1 MRESI
6 SQAFRIN
13 RNSALTI
20 CYGFIILKHYNKEE
34 IFVRRFIFY
43 PAFFIFIL
51 FLLETASFG
60 MGATPLQPPVQEPAV
75 VSPAPDEKQ
84 EQGTVKPDDKK
95 PPKAILPE
103 PTSSKPGETGALVQP
118 PTETPTPTEVKQPAP
133 EQAGPVE
140 QVVPP
145 KPPKAPRMRAS
156 EAAVTFFFDDADI
169 FEVAHT
175 VFGEVLKVNYIIDPK
190 VKGRVTFR
198 TVTPIPRD
206 EVLPIME
213 IILRL
218 NGIGFVEEQGL
229 YRIVPLTEVPK
240 ELVYAQVGK
249 EPDKVA
255 IELFTFKNVNIK
267 DSMADIE
274 NAIGLTVKGG
284 TVRALPIYRLNA
296 LMVIAS
302 TKEQMDYVRKWVS
315 AFDGMFAV
323 ARPKIF
329 VYPLQN
335 SKAAHVASLLQS
347 IFSGGAPSAPP
358 TTAPK
363 TEPLKTTPST
373 SSLTTPSP
381 TTTTP
386 SSPKLGA
393 AAVATGTGFL
403 VSPDTRVFAD
413 EIANSLIILAIS
425 ADYAFIEETVKKI
438 DTLPRQ
444 VVIEGLIASV
454 TLTDKL
460 DFGIQWTIQNDLTIK
475 GFKPFDRNINISGP
489 LTLDTRIPSPTF
501 TFTAYDAANQVK
513 LLLQS
518 LASEGKAKILAA
530 PHILVSDN
538 REARIQVG
546 SQVPIATSTTAT
558 PIGTGTTVTTTTT
571 STVQYKDIGII
582 LKVKPQVNDSG
593 LVSLEISQEV
603 SSIGA
608 EKIIIA
614 NQAFDSIDKT
624 EATTNLVAQDGETI
638 IIGGLI
644 REDITKSRSGIPFL
658 SKIPILGYLFGS
670 TIDETKRTELIILL
684 TPRVMKNQ
692 QEARDIT
699 SDYVD
704 RYRGSTKD
712 KQIDEFIKDKGKK
725 EQDGKDTKNKDSK

>member
-1 MRESI
+1 M
-6 SQAFRIN
+6 
-13 RNSALTI
+13 
-20 CYGFIILKHYNKEE
+20 
-34 IFVRRFIFY
+34 RRFVFY
-43 PAFFIFIL
+43 PVIFIFIL
-51 FLLETASFG
+51 FLFETVSLG
-60 MGATPLQPPVQEPAV
+60 MGVTPSQQPGQGPAV
-75 VSPAPDEKQ
+75 VSPPAVQQPGRGVVPDAKE
-84 EQGTVKPDDKK
+84 
-95 PPKAILPE
+95 PPKATLPE
-103 PTSSKPGETGALVQP
+103 PSSAKPRETTP
-118 PTETPTPTEVKQPAP
+118 SEKSPTEPPAPAEVKQPAT
-133 EQAGPVE
+133 ELVAPVE
-140 QVVPP
+140 KVVPT
-145 KPPKAPRMRAS
+145 KPSRAS
-156 EAAVTFFFDDADI
+156 RVRAAGGAVTFFFDDADI

-249 EPDKVA
+249 EPENVA
-255 IELFTFKNVNIK
+255 IELFTFKNVNLK
-267 DSMADIE
+267 DSMTDIE
-274 NAIGLTVKGG
+274 SAIGLTVKGG
-284 TVRALPIYRLNA
+284 TVRVLPIYRLNA

-302 TKEQMDYVRKWVS
+302 TKEKMEYVRKWID
-315 AFDGMFAV
+315 AFDTMFAV
-323 ARPKIF
+323 ARPKIY

-347 IFSGGAPSAPP
+347 IFSGGAPATTTTP
-358 TTAPK
+358 TART
-363 TEPLKTTPST
+363 TTSTPST
-373 SSLTTPSP
+373 SSFSTSTPYSSTPSP

-386 SSPKLGA
+386 ATTTSTAPRLGA

-403 VSPDTRVFAD
+403 VTPDTRVFAD
-413 EIANSLIILAIS
+413 EIANSLIILATP
-425 ADYAFIEETVKKI
+425 ADYAFIEETIKKI

-460 DFGIQWTIQNDLTIK
+460 DFGIQWTIQNDLNIK
-475 GFKPFDRNINISGP
+475 GFKPFSRDINISGP
-489 LTLDTRIPSPTF
+489 LALDTRIPSPTF
-501 TFTAYDAANQVK
+501 TFTAYDAAGAVK

-546 SQVPIATSTTAT
+546 SQVPLATSTMQT
-558 PIGTGTTVTTTTT
+558 PIGTGTTVTYTST

-582 LKVKPQVNDSG
+582 LKVKPQVNESG
-593 LVSLEISQEV
+593 LVSLELSQEV

-608 EKIIIA
+608 EKVIIA
-614 NQAFDSIDKT
+614 DQAYDSIDKT

-670 TIDETKRTELIILL
+670 TLDESKRTELIILL

-692 QEARDIT
+692 KEARDVT

-704 RYRGSTKD
+704 KYKGSTKD
-712 KQIDEFIKDKGKK
+712 KNIDEFLKDKGQKK
-725 EQDGKDTKNKDSK
+725 

>member
-1 MRESI
+1 M
-6 SQAFRIN
+6 
-13 RNSALTI
+13 
-20 CYGFIILKHYNKEE
+20 
-34 IFVRRFIFY
+34 RRFVFY
-43 PAFFIFIL
+43 PVIFIFIL
-51 FLLETASFG
+51 FLLETISLG
-60 MGATPLQPPVQEPAV
+60 MGVTPSQQPVQGPAG
-75 VSPAPDEKQ
+75 VSSPTV
-84 EQGTVKPDDKK
+84 EQPGKGTVKPDVKE
-95 PPKAILPE
+95 PPISTLPE
-103 PTSSKPGETGALVQP
+103 PSSVKPGDAKPSEKL
-118 PTETPTPTEVKQPAP
+118 PTETPTPAEVKQPAQK
-133 EQAGPVE
+133 QAEPVE
-140 QVVPP
+140 QGVPT
-145 KPPKAPRMRAS
+145 KPPKAPRMRTAGG
-156 EAAVTFFFDDADI
+156 AVTFFFDDADI

-198 TVTPIPRD
+198 TVTPIPRN
-206 EVLPIME
+206 EVLPVME

-249 EPDKVA
+249 EPENVA

-267 DSMADIE
+267 DSMTDIE

-284 TVRALPIYRLNA
+284 TVRVLPIYRLNA

-302 TKEQMDYVRKWVS
+302 TKEQMEYVRKWVS
-315 AFDGMFAV
+315 ALDTMFAV
-323 ARPKIF
+323 ARPKIY

-347 IFSGGAPSAPP
+347 IFSGGAPATTTTP
-358 TTAPK
+358 TART
-363 TEPLKTTPST
+363 TTSTLSTSSLSTSTPST
-373 SSLTTPSP
+373 SSPYSTTPSP

-386 SSPKLGA
+386 ATTTSTAPRLGA

-403 VSPDTRVFAD
+403 VAPDTRVFAD
-413 EIANSLIILAIS
+413 EIANSLIILATP
-425 ADYAFIEETVKKI
+425 ADYAFIEETIKKI

-460 DFGIQWTIQNDLTIK
+460 DFGIQWTIQNDLNIK
-475 GFKPFDRNINISGP
+475 GFKPFSRDVNISGP
-489 LTLDTRIPSPTF
+489 LALDTRIPSPTF
-501 TFTAYDAANQVK
+501 TFTAKDAVGATK

-546 SQVPIATSTTAT
+546 SQVPLPTSTSTT
-558 PIGTGTTVTTTTT
+558 PIGTGTTITYTTT

-593 LVSLEISQEV
+593 LVSLELSQEV

-608 EKIIIA
+608 ERVIIA
-614 NQAFDSIDKT
+614 DQSYDSIDKT

-670 TIDETKRTELIILL
+670 TLDESKRTELIILL
-684 TPRVMKNQ
+684 TPRVIKNQ
-692 QEARDIT
+692 QEASGVT

-704 RYRGSTKD
+704 KYKGSTKD
-712 KQIDEFIKDKGKK
+712 KNIDEFLKDKGQK
-725 EQDGKDTKNKDSK
+725 EQGGKDKENKDSK

>member
-1 MRESI
+1 M
-6 SQAFRIN
+6 
-13 RNSALTI
+13 
-20 CYGFIILKHYNKEE
+20 
-34 IFVRRFIFY
+34 RRFIFY
-43 PAFFIFIL
+43 PAFLIFIL
-51 FLLETASFG
+51 FFLATCSLGIGVKPTESPKQESTG
-60 MGATPLQPPVQEPAV
+60 MSPPAV
-75 VSPAPDEKQ
+75 
-84 EQGTVKPDDKK
+84 EQSGKGTVKPDAKE
-95 PPKAILPE
+95 PPKTTLPE
-103 PTSSKPGETGALVQP
+103 PSSAKPERTEPLGKS
-118 PTETPTPTEVKQPAP
+118 PTETPTPAEVKQPAP

-140 QVVPP
+140 QVVPT
-145 KPPKAPRMRAS
+145 KPSKAPRMRAS
-156 EAAVTFFFDDADI
+156 EATVTFFFDDADI

-255 IELFTFKNVNIK
+255 IELFAFKNVNIK

-274 NAIGLTVKGG
+274 NAIGLTLKGG
-284 TVRALPIYRLNA
+284 TVRVLPIYRLNA

-302 TKEQMDYVRKWVS
+302 TKEQMDFVRKWVEV
-315 AFDGMFAV
+315 FDNMFLV
-323 ARPKIF
+323 ARPKVFI
-329 VYPLQN
+329 YPLQN

-363 TEPLKTTPST
+363 TEPLKTT
-373 SSLTTPSP
+373 TPTPPAP

-386 SSPKLGA
+386 AAPKLGP

-403 VSPDTRVFAD
+403 VAPDTRVFAD
-413 EIANSLIILAIS
+413 EIANSLIILATP

-614 NQAFDSIDKT
+614 DQAFDSIDKT

-704 RYRGSTKD
+704 RYKGSTKD

-725 EQDGKDTKNKDSK
+725 EQDGKDTKNKDLK

>member
-1 MRESI
+1 M
-6 SQAFRIN
+6 
-13 RNSALTI
+13 
-20 CYGFIILKHYNKEE
+20 
-34 IFVRRFIFY
+34 RRFIFY
-43 PAFFIFIL
+43 PVCFIFTL
-51 FLLETASFG
+51 FLFETISLG
-60 MGATPLQPPVQEPAV
+60 MGVTPSQQPVQGPAIVSPPAV
-75 VSPAPDEKQ
+75 
-84 EQGTVKPDDKK
+84 EQPVKGAVKPDVKE
-95 PPKAILPE
+95 PPKATLPE
-103 PTSSKPGETGALVQP
+103 PSLARPGET
-118 PTETPTPTEVKQPAP
+118 TPSEKLPIEIPAPAEVKQPAQ
-133 EQAGPVE
+133 EQAEPVE
-140 QVVPP
+140 QGVPA
-145 KPPKAPRMRAS
+145 KSRKSPRVRSAGG
-156 EAAVTFFFDDADI
+156 AVTFFFDDADI

-249 EPDKVA
+249 EPENVA
-255 IELFTFKNVNIK
+255 IELFTFKNVNLK
-267 DSMADIE
+267 DSMTDIE
-274 NAIGLTVKGG
+274 SAIGLTVKGG
-284 TVRALPIYRLNA
+284 TVRVLPIYRLNA

-302 TKEQMDYVRKWVS
+302 TKEKMEYVRKWIN
-315 AFDGMFAV
+315 AFDTMFAV
-323 ARPKIF
+323 ARPKIY

-335 SKAAHVASLLQS
+335 SKSTHVASLLQS
-347 IFSGGAPSAPP
+347 IFSGGAPATTTTP
-358 TTAPK
+358 TART
-363 TEPLKTTPST
+363 TTSTLSTSSLSTSTPST
-373 SSLTTPSP
+373 SSFSTSTPSP

-386 SSPKLGA
+386 TAPRLGA

-403 VSPDTRVFAD
+403 VAPDTRVFAD
-413 EIANSLIILAIS
+413 EIANSLIILATP
-425 ADYAFIEETVKKI
+425 ADYAFIEETIKKI

-454 TLTDKL
+454 NLTDNL
-460 DFGIQWTIQNDLTIK
+460 NFGMQWKIQNDLNIK
-475 GFKPFDRNINISGP
+475 GFKPFSRDVNISGP
-489 LTLDTRIPSPTF
+489 LKFQTLIPSSTF
-501 TFTAYDAANQVK
+501 TFTAYDAVGDIK

-518 LASEGKAKILAA
+518 LASEGKAKVLAA

-546 SQVPIATSTTAT
+546 SQIPLATSTTSIPLT
-558 PIGTGTTVTTTTT
+558 GGTEPTSSLT

-582 LKVKPQVNDSG
+582 LKVRPQVNDSG

-603 SSIGA
+603 SARG
-608 EKIIIA
+608 ETVLIA
-614 NQAFDSIDKT
+614 GQAFESIDKT
-624 EATTNLVAQDGETI
+624 EATTSLVAQDGETI

-670 TIDETKRTELIILL
+670 TIDESKRTELIILL
-684 TPRVMKNQ
+684 TPRVVRNQ
-692 QEARDIT
+692 QEARDVT

-704 RYRGSTKD
+704 KYKGSTKD

>member
-6 SQAFRIN
+6 SQAFRID

-20 CYGFIILKHYNKEE
+20 CYGFIILKHYTMED
-34 IFVRRFIFY
+34 ISVRRFIFY
-43 PAFFIFIL
+43 PVFLIFLFF
-51 FLLETASFG
+51 FLATASFG
-60 MGATPLQPPVQEPAV
+60 MGVKPTELPKQEPAGV
-75 VSPAPDEKQ
+75 GSPAV
-84 EQGTVKPDDKK
+84 EQPGKGTVTPDVKE
-95 PPKAILPE
+95 PPKATLPE
-103 PTSSKPGETGALVQP
+103 PSSAKPGETTPSEKL
-118 PTETPTPTEVKQPAP
+118 PTETPAPAEVKQPVSVEP
-133 EQAGPVE
+133 E
-140 QVVPP
+140 
-145 KPPKAPRMRAS
+145 KKLPKAPPIRT
-156 EAAVTFFFDDADI
+156 AAGSVTFFFDDADI

-249 EPDKVA
+249 EPENVA
-255 IELFTFKNVNIK
+255 IELFAFKNVNIK
-267 DSMADIE
+267 DSMTDIE

-284 TVRALPIYRLNA
+284 TVRVLPIYRLNA

-302 TKEQMDYVRKWVS
+302 TKEQMDYVRKWVNALDS
-315 AFDGMFAV
+315 MFAV
-323 ARPKIF
+323 ARPKIY

-335 SKAAHVASLLQS
+335 SKATHVASLLQS
-347 IFSGGAPSAPP
+347 IFSGVAPA
-358 TTAPK
+358 TT
-363 TEPLKTTPST
+363 TTPAARTELPRTPTST
-373 SSLTTPSP
+373 LYPTTPSP

-386 SSPKLGA
+386 SAPRLGA

-403 VSPDTRVFAD
+403 VAPDTRVFAD
-413 EIANSLIILAIS
+413 EIANSLIILATP
-425 ADYAFIEETVKKI
+425 ADYAFIEETIKKI

-460 DFGIQWTIQNDLTIK
+460 DFGIQWTIQNDLKIT
-475 GFKPFDRNINISGP
+475 GFKPFSRDINISGP
-489 LTLDTRIPSPTF
+489 LALDTRIPSPTF
-501 TFTAYDAANQVK
+501 TFTAKDAAGAIK

-546 SQVPIATSTTAT
+546 SQVPLATSTMQT
-558 PIGTGTTVTTTTT
+558 PIGTGTTVTYTTT

-582 LKVKPQVNDSG
+582 LKVKPQVNESG

-608 EKIIIA
+608 EKVIIA
-614 NQAFDSIDKT
+614 DQVYDSIDKT

-670 TIDETKRTELIILL
+670 TLDESKRTELIILL

-692 QEARDIT
+692 QDARDVT

-704 RYRGSTKD
+704 KYKGSTKD
-712 KQIDEFIKDKGKK
+712 KNIDEFIKDKGKK
-725 EQDGKDTKNKDSK
+725 EQDGKDTKNKDLK

>member
-1 MRESI
+1 M
-6 SQAFRIN
+6 
-13 RNSALTI
+13 
-20 CYGFIILKHYNKEE
+20 
-34 IFVRRFIFY
+34 RRFIFY
-43 PAFFIFIL
+43 PVFLIFLFF
-51 FLLETASFG
+51 FLATCSLG
-60 MGATPLQPPVQEPAV
+60 MGVKPPESPKQEPAGV
-75 VSPAPDEKQ
+75 GSPAV
-84 EQGTVKPDDKK
+84 EQSGKGTVKPDAKEPSK
-95 PPKAILPE
+95 TTLPE
-103 PTSSKPGETGALVQP
+103 LSSAKPERTEPLGKS
-118 PTETPTPTEVKQPAP
+118 PTETPTPAEVKQPVSVEP
-133 EQAGPVE
+133 E
-140 QVVPP
+140 
-145 KPPKAPRMRAS
+145 KKLPKAPPIRT
-156 EAAVTFFFDDADI
+156 AAGSVTFFFDDADI

-175 VFGEVLKVNYIIDPK
+175 VFGEVLKVNYIIDPR

-267 DSMADIE
+267 DSMTDIE

-284 TVRALPIYRLNA
+284 TVRVLPIYRLNA

-302 TKEQMDYVRKWVS
+302 TKEQMDYVRKWVN

-335 SKAAHVASLLQS
+335 SKATHIASLLQS
-347 IFSGGAPSAPP
+347 IFSGGGAAPSPTTPTAPTKTTP
-358 TTAPK
+358 TTTTTATSTTTAPK
-363 TEPLKTTPST
+363 TGP
-373 SSLTTPSP
+373 
-381 TTTTP
+381 
-386 SSPKLGA
+386 A
-393 AAVATGTGFL
+393 AAATGTGFL

-460 DFGIQWTIQNDLTIK
+460 DFGIQWTIQNDLNIK

-501 TFTAYDAANQVK
+501 TFTAYDAAGQVK

-558 PIGTGTTVTTTTT
+558 PIGGTTVTTTTST
-571 STVQYKDIGII
+571 TVQYKDIGII

-608 EKIIIA
+608 EKVIIA
-614 NQAFDSIDKT
+614 DQAYDSIDKT

-670 TIDETKRTELIILL
+670 TIDETKRSELIILL

-704 RYRGSTKD
+704 RYKGSTKD

-725 EQDGKDTKNKDSK
+725 EQDGKDTKNKDLK